1 MDDRLFAELIE
12 SACQATEIVRGEREA
27 SRAFE
32 LTQTSCAESQRLTIK
47 RDNARGTPR

>member
-12 SACQATEIVRGEREA
+12 SACQAAEIVRGEREA

-32 LTQTSCAESQRLTIK
+32 LTSDIVR
-47 RDNARGTPR
+47 